1 MAHQRESLTGAG
13 VEADRRD
20 SLLFHFIS
28 FFPLFFLCFLF
39 ETRRTDDAAELAER
53 KRRRERGR
61 TTTAAAARAPTATK
75 GSAMRQGEIVQ
86 CQGYMGAR
94 AQNRPYAEVRQGGSG
109 QEEGKRRRRWRRARK
124 REDQL
129 ALAGC
134 SPVGIRCISCLHL
147 ADENIMPIAC
157 VARGLQ
163 CKRAEFIW
171 TRTAASE
178 ITARN
183 TVLYSRNT

>member
-1 MAHQRESLTGAG
+1 M
-13 VEADRRD
+13 
-20 SLLFHFIS
+20 
-28 FFPLFFLCFLF
+28 
-39 ETRRTDDAAELAER
+39 TRQSW
-53 KRRRERGR
+53 RREREGER
-61 TTTAAAARAPTATK
+61 EEGLLLLLGPNGDEGER
-75 GSAMRQGEIVQ
+75 AMRQGEIVQ

-94 AQNRPYAEVRQGGSG
+94 AQNRPYAEVRRGGSG

>member
-1 MAHQRESLTGAG
+1 M
-13 VEADRRD
+13 
-20 SLLFHFIS
+20 
-28 FFPLFFLCFLF
+28 FFVR
-39 ETRRTDDAAELAER
+39 TRRTDDAAELAER

-61 TTTAAAARAPTATK
+61 TTTTARAQRRRRGAR
-75 GSAMRQGEIVQ
+75 AMRQGEIVQ

-171 TRTAASE
+171 RRTAASE
-178 ITARN
+178 ITARD